1 MIKSAGV
8 LAVVL
13 VFSALSFSEHTTLPQ
28 LIARADAARTDQ
40 QPKLYMEIAGHE
52 MKLADAA
59 RKADKSQDF
68 VAALD
73 NVVKYSG
80 KAHTAAITSNKE
92 LKKTEIRIRKISS
105 HLQDIQFDVDPD
117 LQGGVQRAIDKLE
130 SFRTDL
136 LQKMFAGKNK

>member
-8 LAVVL
+8 LAVVM

-28 LIARADAARTDQ
+28 LIARADAASTDQ
-40 QPKLYMEIAGHE
+40 QPKLYMEIAEYE

-59 RKADKSQDF
+59 RKADNSQDF

-80 KAHTAAITSNKE
+80 KAQAAAVKANKE
-92 LKKTEIRIRKISS
+92 LKKTEIKIRKISS
-105 HLQDIQFDVDPD
+105 HLHDIQFDVDPD
-117 LQGGVQRAIDKLE
+117 VQGGVQRAIDKLE

-136 LQKMFAGKNK
+136 LQKMFGGKG